1 MTHDTPGR
9 RLVLAAAAAG
19 AAAAWIGAPRALA
32 ATPPAANAPASFA
45 YVGSFTS
52 AQRQAR
58 GAGITVYRIDA
69 KTGQWSLIQTVGDLL
84 NPSFLI
90 LSRDQKFLYSV
101 HGDGEY
107 ATAFAIDDKT
117 GQARVLGRGATGGR
131 NGVRQAIDPSGRF
144 LVVANYSSG
153 SVAVLPIGA
162 EGGLSDQVQLIP
174 LPGQP
179 GPHKAEQTASHPHD
193 IVFDPSGKW
202 VVVPDKG
209 LDRVF
214 VFAFDSAAGR
224 LTPSAQ
230 GSVQARSGAGPRHVA
245 FHPTLPVAWVV
256 NELDSTVT
264 TYRWDAAS
272 GTLTPL
278 QVATALPAAFTG
290 DSTSAEIAVSPGGR
304 FVYCSNR
311 GHDSVSAFRSD
322 PKTGAL
328 TLMGTEPTQ
337 GKIPRFVAFDPQHK
351 TLYACNEQ
359 GDSIVAFKHD
369 AGSGRLTPTGQ
380 LIKAASPVTIAFR
393 QAAG

>member
-1 MTHDTPGR
+1 MILNTPGR
-9 RLVLAAAAAG
+9 RLVLAAAATG
-19 AAAAWIGAPRALA
+19 AAGAWIGVTRAQA
-32 ATPPAANAPASFA
+32 ATKSAADTPASFA

-117 GQARVLGRGATGGR
+117 GQARVLGRGTTGGR

-162 EGGLSDQVQLIP
+162 DGGLSNHVQLVL

-179 GPHKAEQTASHPHD
+179 GPHKVEQTASHPHD
-193 IVFDPSGKW
+193 IAFDPSGKW
-202 VVVPDKG
+202 VLIPDKG

-214 VFAFDSAAGR
+214 VFAFDSATGQ

-264 TYRWDAAS
+264 TYRWDAAHS
-272 GTLTPL
+272 TLTPL
-278 QVATALPAAFTG
+278 QVVTALPSAFTG
-290 DSTSAEIAVSPGGR
+290 DTTSSEITVSPGGH

-328 TLMGTEPTQ
+328 TLLRTEPTQ
-337 GKIPRFVAFDPQHK
+337 GKIPRFIAFDPQHK
-351 TLYACNEQ
+351 ALYACNEQ

-369 AGSGRLTPTGQ
+369 ASSGWLTPTGQ
-380 LIKAASPVTIAFR
+380 VIKAASPVTIAFR
-393 QAAG
+393 QSAV